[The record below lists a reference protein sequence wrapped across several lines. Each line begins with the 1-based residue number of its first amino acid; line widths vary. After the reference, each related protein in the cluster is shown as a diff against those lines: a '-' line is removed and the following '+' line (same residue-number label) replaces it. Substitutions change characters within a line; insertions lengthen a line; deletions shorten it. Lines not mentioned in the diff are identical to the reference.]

1 MCGRNLKRGLLVL
14 LFLLG
19 SWGGFCW
26 AEERPP
32 VVIPYQTW
40 VLLQERITTL
50 GSALDELTL
59 KLNEQEKSLL
69 SERQAYEKALVERN
83 ERVKTLTDSL
93 MKASRSLSWFAAASV
108 TVASSAVSV
117 GPGQTTLTVMPWR
130 ACSRASV
137 FENAT
142 RPPLQAA

>member
-19 SWGGFCW
+19 SWGGMCW

-59 KLNEQEKSLL
+59 KLSEQEKSLM

-93 MKASRSLSWFAAASV
+93 MKSTRELAAKGKWLVGTSV
-108 TVASSAVSV
+108 ATGILAFLCGGLVWLLV
-117 GPGQTTLTVMPWR
+117 G
-130 ACSRASV
+130 
-137 FENAT
+137 
-142 RPPLQAA
+142 

>member
-59 KLNEQEKSLL
+59 KLNEQEKSLM
-69 SERQAYEKALVERN
+69 SERQAYEIALEERN

-93 MKASRSLSWFAAASV
+93 MKSTRESAAKGKWLVGTSV
-108 TVASSAVSV
+108 TAGLLALLSGGLLWLLV
-117 GPGQTTLTVMPWR
+117 G
-130 ACSRASV
+130 
-137 FENAT
+137 
-142 RPPLQAA
+142 